1 MNYKIKKGDK
11 FLCLEDYLMDSGRV
25 AYSKGKEYLSELDGR
40 ITDNEN
46 DTGHK
51 MTVQDDFFDYFR
63 VLDSAKMTTTSIKK
77 GLKIVDV
84 EYILTETQNSEKV
97 TLTIKSILQIYAGNF
112 KINKELSNTIS
123 ITEKEIIDALK
134 SEAVSISELKKTI

>member
-1 MNYKIKKGDK
+1 M
-11 FLCLEDYLMDSGRV
+11 
-25 AYSKGKEYLSELDGR
+25 
-40 ITDNEN
+40 
-46 DTGHK
+46 
-51 MTVQDDFFDYFR
+51 
-63 VLDSAKMTTTSIKK
+63 SIKK

-84 EYILTETQNSEKV
+84 EYILTETQNSEKI